1 MRSGVYLALAAA
13 LHGARGCSTFPP
25 SKDLV
30 FRGLGGY
37 GQYARWKKDA
47 ESDRTDYKYWRPDIG

>member
-1 MRSGVYLALAAA
+1 MLAGVCLALAA
-13 LHGARGCSTFPP
+13 LHGARACSTFPP

-47 ESDRTDYKYWRPDIG
+47 ESDRTDYKHWRPDG